1 MSKKKGKQNKP
12 KVTYYDDNS
21 TVADMTP
28 VDKAR
33 EKPYNRNRP
42 PKRQST
48 AKEKWK
54 TYWSA
59 VKMMFLPM
67 CIVLA
72 VIGILFLIWRLAF

>member
-1 MSKKKGKQNKP
+1 MSKKKGKQKP

-21 TVADMTP
+21 TVADMSP
-28 VDKAR
+28 VDKAK

-54 TYWSA
+54 TYWAA
-59 VKMMFLPM
+59 VKMMFIPM
-67 CIVLA
+67 IIVLA